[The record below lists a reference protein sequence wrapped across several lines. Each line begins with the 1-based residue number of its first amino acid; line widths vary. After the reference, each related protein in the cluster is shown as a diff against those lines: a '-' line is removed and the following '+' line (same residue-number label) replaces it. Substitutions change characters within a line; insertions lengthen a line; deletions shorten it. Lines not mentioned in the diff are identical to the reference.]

1 MQADNNYSLQTRA
14 NYCKYYTQ
22 GVYEQYGW
30 DWDETQCD
38 EYPFAST
45 QEGAAKDK
53 LNYSVQA
60 VRYRHNNLH
69 GKALAMFYGYYRLLN
84 YDPVNTLTKTSDSP
98 FWVKIVD

>member
-1 MQADNNYSLQTRA
+1 M
-14 NYCKYYTQ
+14 
-22 GVYEQYGW
+22 YEQYGW

-45 QEGAAKDK
+45 QEGAAKDM
-53 LNYSVQA
+53 LNYSVQE
-60 VRYRHNNLH
+60 VRYRHNNVH
-69 GKALAMFYGYYRLLN
+69 GKALAMFSGYYRLLT